1 MAPSTSSHT
10 IVAKLDAM
18 QNPIR
23 DQVATDQ
30 FLVVNPDV
38 RGIAIAYGGK

>member
-1 MAPSTSSHT
+1 MAPNASNHTSA
-10 IVAKLDAM
+10 AKLDAM

-23 DQVATDQ
+23 DQAATDQ

-38 RGIAIAYGGK
+38 CGIAIAYGGK